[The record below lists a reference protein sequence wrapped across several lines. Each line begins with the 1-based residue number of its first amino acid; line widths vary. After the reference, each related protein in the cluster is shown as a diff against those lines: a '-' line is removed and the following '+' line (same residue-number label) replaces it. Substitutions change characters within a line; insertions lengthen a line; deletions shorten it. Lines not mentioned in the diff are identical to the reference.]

1 MSNRDKI
8 GKTFS
13 TFFVNRLFEQFDEMP
28 RDIKLEF
35 SGKRASEEQIICTGL
50 KENWPDSRLTDAG
63 NRGGCVWRFTGHCLG
78 SAQERFFRMIIEELE
93 RRFSDLIYLEA
104 VEKCIGEN
112 RLGRNGLADVFIGEL
127 LNREWL
133 LEQYVKR
140 ILKEEYL
147 PELEFLIQ
155 LSA

>member
-1 MSNRDKI
+1 
-8 GKTFS
+8 
-13 TFFVNRLFEQFDEMP
+13 
-28 RDIKLEF
+28 
-35 SGKRASEEQIICTGL
+35 
-50 KENWPDSRLTDAG
+50 
-63 NRGGCVWRFTGHCLG
+63 
-78 SAQERFFRMIIEELE
+78 MIIEELE
-93 RRFSDLIYLEA
+93 RRFSDLIYLET

-112 RLGRNGLADVFIGEL
+112 KLGRNGLADVFIGEL

-155 LSA
+155 LSAQKYEQRSIKTNMYFCDLSF